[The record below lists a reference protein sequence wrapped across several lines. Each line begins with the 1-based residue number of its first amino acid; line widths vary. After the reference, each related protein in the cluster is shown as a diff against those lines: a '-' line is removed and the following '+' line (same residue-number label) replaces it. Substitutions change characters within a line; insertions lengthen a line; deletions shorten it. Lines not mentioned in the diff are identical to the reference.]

1 MADTR
6 LKTVFKKLGW
16 TGTALLLGALFFL
29 TGALVSLLDGDLG
42 VAMQSVV
49 VGFLLV
55 GGVVWVWVRGGLHLN
70 RSEP

>member
-6 LKTVFKKLGW
+6 LKAVFKKLGW

>member
-55 GGVVWVWVRGGLHLN
+55 GGVVWVWVRGGFKLN